1 MAHEEDTTHAQP
13 RAENVIDR
21 EIPKIRYI
29 FVLPIIATLVAALA
43 LLVIGFVET
52 FRVLI
57 EVIAHP
63 DGHAL
68 ETLRLHFVEVIDVFL
83 LATILYVISGGFW
96 QLFLGR
102 TSSFA
107 PWMKVDSVHDLE
119 VMLLGVIVTLLGVT
133 GLAAVMSWDGQADL
147 LPLGVTVGLIIA
159 AVAYFLR
166 RSNH

>member
-1 MAHEEDTTHAQP
+1 MEHTSHEQP
-13 RAENVIDR
+13 PPENIIDR
-21 EIPKIRYI
+21 EIPKVRYI
-29 FVLPIIATLVAALA
+29 FVLPIIATFVAAVA
-43 LLVIGFVET
+43 LLLIGFVET
-52 FRVLI
+52 FRVLV
-57 EVIAHP
+57 EVISHS

-68 ETLRLHFVEVIDVFL
+68 ETMRLHFVEVIDVFL

-102 TSSFA
+102 SSRFA

-133 GLAAVMSWDGQADL
+133 GLAAVMSWDGQTDL
-147 LPLGVTVGLIIA
+147 LPLGVTIGLIIA

-166 RSNH
+166 RPSH